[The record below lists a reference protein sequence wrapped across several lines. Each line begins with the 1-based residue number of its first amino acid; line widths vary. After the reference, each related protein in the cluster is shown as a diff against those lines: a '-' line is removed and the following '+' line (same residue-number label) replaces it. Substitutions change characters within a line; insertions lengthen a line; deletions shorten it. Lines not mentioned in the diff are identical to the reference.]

1 LADNSSH
8 IKLVVEKLLPRAKS
22 YVADG
27 ERRLAAQEARVADL
41 ERSGRD
47 SPESKRLLEIMKETM
62 TLQIS
67 HLKLL
72 EREVAAELG

>member
-1 LADNSSH
+1 
-8 IKLVVEKLLPRAKS
+8 
-22 YVADG
+22 VADG